1 MKIALITDT
10 HFGARNDNPAYAN
23 YFFKFYDNVFFP
35 YLKEHNIKTCIHLGD
50 IVDRRKFINF
60 KTSHDFRNNFMKR
73 LWEEKIDTH
82 IIIGNHDTYYKNTN
96 QVNAVDELLTTYDG
110 INEPFIYSDPK
121 VVEIGGMRM
130 LFLPWVN
137 SSNEEKTR
145 MMLEQESADIVLGHL
160 EIKGFEMHNNMKSI
174 TGLEKRLFR
183 RFEKVLSGH
192 FHKKSDDGQ
201 IYYLGCPYE
210 FMWND
215 YNCQKGFHILDTE
228 TREIERIVNPYTIH
242 EKIYYNDEENDYK
255 DFDYSKYEDKY
266 IKLIVEKK
274 KDYYLFDKFVD
285 GFYKQTKVHDI
296 KIIEDYSDLDASTV
310 ADDIAERSEDTPTL
324 LDNYVNELETDLN
337 KDKLKTLMRTLYTE
351 AGDMEIW

>member
-23 YFFKFYDNVFFP
+23 YFFKFYNNVFFP

-60 KTSHDFRNNFMKR
+60 KTSHDFRHKFMKR

-82 IIIGNHDTYYKNTN
+82 IIVGNHDTYYKNTN
-96 QVNAVDELLTTYDG
+96 EVNAVDELLTTYDG
-110 INEPFIYSDPK
+110 IHEPFIYSDPK

-137 SSNEEKTR
+137 SSNEEKTK

-160 EIKGFEMHNNMKSI
+160 EIKGFEMHNNMKSV

-228 TREIERIVNPYTIH
+228 TRELERIVNPYTIH
-242 EKIYYNDEENDYK
+242 EKIYYNDEENNYK
-255 DFDYSKYEDKY
+255 DFDYSKYEDKF

-274 KDYYLFDKFVD
+274 KDYYLFDKFID
-285 GFYKQTKVHDI
+285 GFYKKTKVHDI

-351 AGDMEIW
+351 AGDMEI

>member
-1 MKIALITDT
+1 MDW
-10 HFGARNDNPAYAN
+10 GDVYA
-23 YFFKFYDNVFFP
+23 
-35 YLKEHNIKTCIHLGD
+35 E
-50 IVDRRKFINF
+50 
-60 KTSHDFRNNFMKR
+60 
-73 LWEEKIDTH
+73 
-82 IIIGNHDTYYKNTN
+82 
-96 QVNAVDELLTTYDG
+96 
-110 INEPFIYSDPK
+110 PK
-121 VVEIGGMRM
+121 VILKGGMKM
-130 LFLPWVN
+130 LYVPWVTPEN
-137 SSNEEKTR
+137 IEKTT

-160 EIKGFEMHNNMKSI
+160 EVKGFEMFNGAFADS
-174 TGLEKRLFR
+174 GLERKLFR

-201 IYYLGCPYE
+201 IYYLGSQYE

-215 YNCQKGFHILDTE
+215 YNCKKGFHILDTE
-228 TREIERIVNPYTIH
+228 TRELERIINPYTIH
-242 EKIYYNDEENDYK
+242 EKIYYNDELNDYK
-255 DFDYSKYEDKY
+255 NFDYTKHKDKY

-285 GFYKQTKVHDI
+285 GFYKKTKVHDI

-351 AGDMEIW
+351 AGDMEI

>member
-23 YFFKFYDNVFFP
+23 YFFKFYNNVFFP

-60 KTSHDFRNNFMKR
+60 KTSHDFRHKFMRR

-82 IIIGNHDTYYKNTN
+82 IIVGNHDTYYKNTN
-96 QVNAVDELLTTYDG
+96 EVNAVDELLTTYDG

-145 MMLEQESADIVLGHL
+145 TMLEQESADIVLGHL
-160 EIKGFEMHNNMKSI
+160 EIKGFEMHNNMKSV
-174 TGLEKRLFR
+174 TGLDKKLFR

-228 TREIERIVNPYTIH
+228 TRELERIVNPYTIH

-255 DFDYSKYEDKY
+255 DFDYSKYEDKF

-274 KDYYLFDKFVD
+274 KDYYLFDKFID
-285 GFYKQTKVHDI
+285 GFYKKTKVHDI

-351 AGDMEIW
+351 AGDMEI

>member
-23 YFFKFYDNVFFP
+23 YFFKFYNNVFFP

-60 KTSHDFRNNFMKR
+60 KTSHDFRHKFMRR

-82 IIIGNHDTYYKNTN
+82 IIVGNHDTYYKNTN
-96 QVNAVDELLTTYDG
+96 EVNAVDELLTTYDG

-145 MMLEQESADIVLGHL
+145 TMLEQESADIVLGHL
-160 EIKGFEMHNNMKSI
+160 EIKGFEMHNNMKSV
-174 TGLEKRLFR
+174 TGLDKKLFR

-228 TREIERIVNPYTIH
+228 TRELERIVNPYTIH

-255 DFDYSKYEDKY
+255 DFDYSKYEDKF

-274 KDYYLFDKFVD
+274 KDYYLFDKFID
-285 GFYKQTKVHDI
+285 GFYKKTNVHDI

-351 AGDMEIW
+351 AGDMEI

>member
-23 YFFKFYDNVFFP
+23 YFFKFYNNVFFP

-60 KTSHDFRNNFMKR
+60 KTSHDFRHKFMRR

-82 IIIGNHDTYYKNTN
+82 IIVGNHDTYYKNTN
-96 QVNAVDELLTTYDG
+96 EVNAVDELLTTYDG

-137 SSNEEKTR
+137 SSNEEKTK

-160 EIKGFEMHNNMKSI
+160 EIKGFEMHNNMKSV

-228 TREIERIVNPYTIH
+228 TRELERIVNPYTIH

-255 DFDYSKYEDKY
+255 DFDYSKYEDKF

-274 KDYYLFDKFVD
+274 KDYYLFDKFID
-285 GFYKQTKVHDI
+285 GFYKKTKVHDI

-324 LDNYVNELETDLN
+324 LDNYVNELETDLDKN
-337 KDKLKTLMRTLYTE
+337 KLKTLMRTLYTE
-351 AGDMEIW
+351 AGDMEI

>member
-23 YFFKFYDNVFFP
+23 YFFKFYNNVFFP

-60 KTSHDFRNNFMKR
+60 KTSHDFRHKFMRR

-82 IIIGNHDTYYKNTN
+82 IIVGNHDTYYKNTN
-96 QVNAVDELLTTYDG
+96 EVNAVDELLTTYDG

-137 SSNEEKTR
+137 SSNEEKTK

-160 EIKGFEMHNNMKSI
+160 EIKGFEMHNNMKSV

-228 TREIERIVNPYTIH
+228 TRELERIVNPYTIH

-255 DFDYSKYEDKY
+255 DFDYSKYEDKF

-274 KDYYLFDKFVD
+274 KDYYLFDKFID
-285 GFYKQTKVHDI
+285 GFYKKTKVHDI

-351 AGDMEIW
+351 AGDMEI